1 MFIKVTYIFSIT
13 QYCNYKKKSQKS
25 RVIEKVRCKTSHFL
39 LLAKSDFLAMAE
51 AEGLEPPGGLHPN
64 SFQVLTLNLSLP
76 IVAYRYWYLFAKIR
90 ADNPL
95 NTGFSA
101 FFNAF

>member
-39 LLAKSDFLAMAE
+39 LLAKSGFLAVAE
-51 AEGLEPPGGLHPN
+51 AEGFEPSNRLLGYLISSQARYDH
-64 SFQVLTLNLSLP
+64 FDTLPYIDNISSL
-76 IVAYRYWYLFAKIR
+76 A
-90 ADNPL
+90 
-95 NTGFSA
+95 
-101 FFNAF
+101 